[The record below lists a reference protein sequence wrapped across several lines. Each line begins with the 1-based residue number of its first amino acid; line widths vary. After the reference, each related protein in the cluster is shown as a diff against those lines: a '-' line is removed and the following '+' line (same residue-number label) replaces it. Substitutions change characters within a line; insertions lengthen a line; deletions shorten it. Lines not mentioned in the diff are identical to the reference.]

1 MSGNKDEDS
10 SPNMGST
17 NASPANSEKMVMS
30 PLPTSTAT
38 VERRGELRREQGLG
52 LGVGDDTLRGTYP
65 LDNDAPQRTSN
76 NATLKSST
84 VKNKSGSDAKDGMDS
99 LAEAYRK
106 EGNNL

>member
-52 LGVGDDTLRGTYP
+52 LD
-65 LDNDAPQRTSN
+65 PQAVLS
-76 NATLKSST
+76 A
-84 VKNKSGSDAKDGMDS
+84 SDAS
-99 LAEAYRK
+99 LGE
-106 EGNNL
+106 